1 MGFPSQSRNSY
12 SMGGPGEVQQ
22 GYCHLTS
29 PRFLGGGE
37 RGVTGSLQKKS
48 GQEHWATSFAEVNQ
62 HHLSGISGTM
72 TIFIGIRPFTYG
84 EEVVKI
90 TKGRKDI
97 HAWQKAMGFSY
108 VGGVIF
114 SKELKRGFPSTR
126 SL

>member
-1 MGFPSQSRNSY
+1 MSPDFPRISGWGR
-12 SMGGPGEVQQ
+12 
-22 GYCHLTS
+22 
-29 PRFLGGGE
+29 E
-37 RGVTGSLQKKS
+37 RGDWQLAEKS

-90 TKGRKDI
+90 TKGKKDI